1 MNVARVALATVC
13 TAEVL
18 IPAKITGAAMGN
30 CIRARIWLPER
41 PMPRAASM
49 TSLLT
54 SLSPVEAL
62 MRIGGMAS
70 AVSAT
75 RADPNPI
82 PSNGRASARIA
93 RLGTARPMLPMLM
106 AIAAPS
112 RVLRISSATGNAI
125 ATATSSAAKEST
137 TCSLSFSGKS
147 GRAKTSSILENTLR
161 PPGPRPGPQVAFEP
175 EEQQVGDDSKCR
187 REDRAGYDHGRELP
201 VDAVEDKD
209 SEASTV
215 DVSADGGDT
224 YDRHGSDAD
233 ACHDNRQSQRQLD
246 PEEDLTVRQA
256 HAAGG
261 VYGLRRHG
269 VDARHG
275 VADQDQERVG
285 HECDDHGRRPDS
297 HSRYGDE
304 DGEEREARYGVED
317 ARDEGDRRI
326 NLAVAGRKYPYGK
339 RDHEGYR
346 DRDEREEDVP
356 LERRHYVLPEVL
368 PDPLPIYQL
377 GFAEYVL
384 QVEQR

>member
-1 MNVARVALATVC
+1 
-13 TAEVL
+13 
-18 IPAKITGAAMGN
+18 MGN
-30 CIRARIWLPER
+30 CMRARTWLPES
-41 PMPRAASM
+41 PIPRAASM

-147 GRAKTSSILENTLR
+147 GRAKTSSILESTLR
-161 PPGPRPGPQVAFEP
+161 PPGPRPGPQVTFEP
-175 EEQQVGDDSKCR
+175 EEQQISDDGKRR
-187 REDRAGYDHGRELP
+187 REDSAGYDLGRELP
-201 VDAVEDKD
+201 IDAVEDKGPQ
-209 SEASTV
+209 AAAI
-215 DVSADGGDT
+215 DVGADGGDT
-224 YDRHGSDAD
+224 YDRHRSDANTR
-233 ACHDNRQSQRQLD
+233 HDDRQRQRQLD

-256 HAAGG
+256 HAAGR
-261 VYGLRRHG
+261 VYGLRRHR
-269 VDARHG
+269 VDARDG
-275 VADQDQERVG
+275 VANKDQERVG
-285 HECDDHGRRPDS
+285 NEGDYHRRWPDL
-297 HSRYGDE
+297 HPRYGDE

-317 ARDEGDRRI
+317 ASNEGGRRVD
-326 NLAVAGRKYPYGK
+326 LAVASRDHPNRK
-339 RDHEGYR
+339 RDEEGDG
-346 DRDEREEDVP
+346 DRYEREEDV
-356 LERRHYVLPEVL
+356 
-368 PDPLPIYQL
+368 
-377 GFAEYVL
+377 
-384 QVEQR
+384 